1 MPCCALPERGPD
13 PRQWPADHLAEWT
26 AWAERYTARLAK
38 EARPAAERRA
48 EMSRAN
54 PKYILRNWM
63 AAEAYEAAGKG
74 DYSVVRELQ
83 AVLSTPYAEQD
94 AATEARWARVT
105 PRWARQKAGL
115 AFMT

>member
-1 MPCCALPERGPD
+1 MGSGAAHVREWEAWARRYWSLVRAEARGPQ
-13 PRQWPADHLAEWT
+13 RTQGM
-26 AWAERYTARLAK
+26 
-38 EARPAAERRA
+38 AAT
-48 EMSRAN
+48 N